1 MKIKSY
7 DWIILLLV
15 FVSAVT
21 RFVMAEYNFEYV
33 DYFIAIVNLIG
44 LDYILTSILNNIK
57 DNIFAKIESSDF
69 IKVEKINKKTRYKHV
84 LYKCI
89 FIIIIYNVLHIL
101 FFSNSVFNDAL
112 SMIVLGI
119 SLTDT
124 SITCFILEKIN
135 I

>member
-7 DWIILLLV
+7 DWIILFLAS
-15 FVSAVT
+15 VSAVI
-21 RFVMAEYNFEYV
+21 RFIMAKYNFEYV

-57 DNIFAKIESSDF
+57 ESIFKKIESSDF
-69 IKVEKINKKTRYKHV
+69 IKVERINKKTRYKHV

>member
-1 MKIKSY
+1 MKVKLY

-15 FVSAVT
+15 FISAVT
-21 RFVMAEYNFEYV
+21 RFIMAKCNFEYV
-33 DYFIAIVNLIG
+33 DYFIAVVNLIG

-57 DNIFAKIESSDF
+57 DSIFEQIESNDY
-69 IKVEKINKKTRYKHV
+69 IKAEKINKKNRHKRTLHN
-84 LYKCI
+84 CI

-101 FFSNSVFNDAL
+101 CFLNSVANDAL

-124 SITCFILEKIN
+124 SISSYILEKIK

>member
-1 MKIKSY
+1 MKTKSY

-15 FVSAVT
+15 FLSAVA
-21 RFVMAEYNFEYV
+21 RFVMAKYNFEYV

-57 DNIFAKIESSDF
+57 ESIFEKIESGDF
-69 IKVEKINKKTRYKHV
+69 IKLEKINKKTRYKHV
-84 LYKCI
+84 SHKCI
-89 FIIIIYNVLHIL
+89 CIIIIYNVLHML
-101 FFSNSVFNDAL
+101 FFSNSVTNDAL

-124 SITCFILEKIN
+124 SITYFILEKIN

>member
-15 FVSAVT
+15 FVSAIT
-21 RFVMAEYNFEYV
+21 RFVMAKYNFEYV

-44 LDYILTSILNNIK
+44 LDYILTSILDNIK
-57 DNIFAKIESSDF
+57 ENIFAKIESSDF

-124 SITCFILEKIN
+124 SITCFILEKIK

>member
-7 DWIILLLV
+7 DWIILFLAS
-15 FVSAVT
+15 VSAVT
-21 RFVMAEYNFEYV
+21 RFIMAKYNFEYV

-57 DNIFAKIESSDF
+57 ESIFAKIESSDF

-101 FFSNSVFNDAL
+101 FFPNSVFNDAL

-124 SITCFILEKIN
+124 SITCFIIEKIN

>member
-15 FVSAVT
+15 FVSAAT
-21 RFVMAEYNFEYV
+21 RFVMAKYNFEYV

-44 LDYILTSILNNIK
+44 LDYILTSILDNIK
-57 DNIFAKIESSDF
+57 ENIFEKIESSDF

-124 SITCFILEKIN
+124 SITCFILEKIK

>member
-21 RFVMAEYNFEYV
+21 RFVMAKYNFEYV

-44 LDYILTSILNNIK
+44 LDYILTSILDNIK
-57 DNIFAKIESSDF
+57 ENIFAKIESSDF

-124 SITCFILEKIN
+124 SITCFILEKIK

>member
-21 RFVMAEYNFEYV
+21 RFVMAKYNFEYV

-44 LDYILTSILNNIK
+44 LDYILTSILDDIK
-57 DNIFAKIESSDF
+57 ENIFAKIESSDF

-124 SITCFILEKIN
+124 SITCFILEKIK